1 MWEKLGHNK
10 TLAYEPWPTYDPS
23 KLDVNT
29 CKMAVSVNGKVRGTI
44 EIEKGSSDEAVKEA
58 AFKLDGVIRHTEG
71 KEIKKIIIIK
81 DKIVNIVAI

>member
-1 MWEKLGHNK
+1 MINHL
-10 TLAYEPWPTYDPS
+10 TVDCVPLALNADGSPLVIDSIVVYT
-23 KLDVNT
+23 
-29 CKMAVSVNGKVRGTI
+29 VNGKVRGTI